1 MIGRTL
7 ARTYQIERLLGGGGM
22 GAVYAARHVRTGGI
36 FAVKVL
42 HRETAADAEIY
53 KRFQDEARTVSALR
67 HPHIVQVTDFDQDED
82 GNPFIVMELLEG
94 EDLYQRL
101 CRVGKLPIEQVLD
114 IGRQVGSAL
123 HAAHEKG
130 VIHRDIKPQNI
141 FLVRHELAD
150 MVSEVA
156 KVVDFGI
163 SKIRRTGGQMTRDMT
178 ILGTPQ
184 FMSPEAAL
192 GQNSQ
197 LDGRADQWSLAVIMY
212 LALSGRLP
220 FDGEN
225 LVGVLYMVVHEQPV
239 PLPQL
244 APDVPEHVVA
254 AINRAMSKK
263 KDERFPRMAD
273 FVRAIM
279 GQAGGNMRITSGLQ
293 MNSALFRLA
302 LPLEQPAHSP
312 ADAPTAVPHMG
323 GTPPGGRAGSLP
335 PMGQRG
341 PGQAPPPA
349 GPRRPEAATVVPL
362 PVPGPES
369 IPTRPNMSADM
380 LPMTVPAVQPPP
392 ELVAT
397 PSSPTAM
404 APFLAEATRVNVM
417 APLPPPKRSGET
429 PTNISMDQEALKSL
443 LEGDEESAAT
453 PKDAHGQDDGDPTPD
468 PGDIQGVPTRV
479 ASMPFYD
486 SSGQPPPQAPPPP
499 LPPAGELGS
508 LQATVPLT
516 SMRILEQGSAVDS
529 AYPSTLTRAAGQQAE
544 SAPPKGLAGYIKSIN
559 WTRQRERLLSLAGI
573 VPRSPQRLAIAAGG
587 AAVLFVL
594 LIILIVSG
602 SRDKQPDKTPQEAT
616 PQQQEDDRVEP
627 THPVATPDGGSTAA
641 PSGDNTEPPDA
652 NGETGPNGT
661 KTPGKKVKP
670 SGLTKRPGGKP
681 GSHKPKLF

>member
-67 HPHIVQVTDFDQDED
+67 HPHIVQVTDFDQDEE

-101 CRVGKLPIEQVLD
+101 CRVGKLPLEQVLD

-130 VIHRDIKPQNI
+130 IIHRDIKPQNI

-212 LALSGRLP
+212 LALTGRLP

-244 APDVPEHVVA
+244 APEVPEHVVA

-293 MNSALFRLA
+293 MNSALFRLQS
-302 LPLEQPAHSP
+302 PLEQQSHSP
-312 ADAPTAVPHMG
+312 ADAPTAVPHLG
-323 GTPPGGRAGSLP
+323 GTPPAGRGSSVP
-335 PMGQRG
+335 PMAQRAT
-341 PGQAPPPA
+341 APAMPQP

-369 IPTRPNMSADM
+369 IPTRPNLSADL

-404 APFLAEATRVNVM
+404 APFLAEATRVNVL
-417 APLPPPKRSGET
+417 APLPPPNRSGET
-429 PTNISMDQEALKSL
+429 PTNISMDQEALKAL
-443 LEGDEESAAT
+443 LGGDEESAAT
-453 PKDAHGQDDGDPTPD
+453 PKDALSDDDGDATPD

-479 ASMPFYD
+479 ASMPFFD
-486 SSGQPPPQAPPPP
+486 ASAKPPPEAPP

-508 LQATVPLT
+508 LQATVPLS
-516 SMRILEQGSAVDS
+516 SMRILEQGSAVDN

-544 SAPPKGLAGYIKSIN
+544 PGQPKGLAARLKSLN
-559 WTRQRERLLSLAGI
+559 WPRQRERLLALTGI
-573 VPRSPQRLAIAAGG
+573 APRSLHRLALAAGG

-594 LIILIVSG
+594 LIILIVGDSG
-602 SRDKQPDKTPQEAT
+602 GKQPDKVPHVVT
-616 PQQQEDDRVEP
+616 PQQQVDDPVEP
-627 THPVATPDGGSTAA
+627 AHPAATPDAGTAA
-641 PSGDNTEPPDA
+641 VPSGDNGEPTEA

-670 SGLTKRPGGKP
+670 NPPPKRPGGKP